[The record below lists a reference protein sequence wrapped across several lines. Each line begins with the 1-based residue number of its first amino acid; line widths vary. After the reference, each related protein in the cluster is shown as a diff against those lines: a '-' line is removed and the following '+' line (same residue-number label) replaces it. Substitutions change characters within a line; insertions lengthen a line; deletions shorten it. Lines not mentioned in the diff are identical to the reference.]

1 MGYSVVGILLFL
13 MIAMTILSFSY
24 DKTIVK
30 QLKKYLNEHL
40 LTEIIIDRIDFSMIK
55 KFPYAT
61 VEFSNVLIK
70 SRAGLNYSGPALASK
85 DTLMSASKI
94 YFQFGLL
101 GLIHNEFQLKKIHM
115 TDGKINVFT
124 DPSGRN
130 NYSIWKS
137 SDKEIEGEGYTFDFN
152 NVILSDFNL
161 HYFNLKNPVI
171 VHSFIDKMVF
181 SGSFSGENGRYALKS
196 ELFLYEAGRTGSYRI
211 KDMPVYFDF
220 KASSQKDRVTI
231 RQGEIMLNKLLVEL
245 QGNILLDS
253 TMDADFT
260 LESSNFGL
268 DEIFSFFRLPEG
280 NRLNEYALEGK
291 GKIKARIKGQFNTKN
306 AVGINSIFSLSNG
319 SVTNRKTKSK
329 LSHIG
334 IEGSFSGD
342 NPKNYSLVISQFESR
357 LSTGSI
363 HGNATVKNLIQPDYT
378 CEIYSSV
385 NLNNLHHFLDL
396 DTFEYINGALNAN
409 LKAAGTL
416 AQTKNSGLP
425 ELLSSI
431 RSGSLELEDGSAKL
445 KGQDNI
451 LQDINGRITIG
462 EDISFQDFALTL
474 NETNFRVTGT
484 FKNAI
489 NYFTDNKSI
498 IYGNLYAYS
507 KVIDGARF
515 MKTKE
520 DSTDDP
526 VIHFPERIQISASV
540 NADEIR
546 LGKFIASDLKC
557 DMHYAS
563 KVLNINKFNINFIEG
578 TISGNAI
585 LSQQGDSCLLVN
597 CASRLN
603 RIDIQQLFISCNNF
617 GQDFIR
623 DENLR
628 GKLDGNVA
636 FTACWDNQLHF
647 VPSGLTAQAD
657 VEIFNGELLK
667 FDPMLSLSKYINV
680 EELKNIK
687 FKTLRNH
694 ITISDKKIRI
704 PEMLISSS
712 AFEITLS
719 GIHSF
724 DYSFDY
730 RLRVALS
737 DVLFNKAKRKKKEI
751 EEYLVMEDNVDETI
765 IPISIIGNPDDFKV
779 NFDSKKAF
787 YLIREK
793 IQQQGTEMKSPTGES
808 IPEDSKTQMNH
819 PQHIIEWDNDP
830 VDETPKKET
839 PIRPS
844 DDDIQIKWEEEDSSD
859 VNFFN

>member
-1 MGYSVVGILLFL
+1 MGYSALGMLLFL
-13 MIAMTILSFSY
+13 MIALTVLSFSY
-24 DKTIVK
+24 DKTLVK
-30 QLKKYLNEHL
+30 YLKKYLNEHL

-70 SRAGLNYSGPALASK
+70 SRAGLSYSGPALASK

-137 SDKEIEGEGYTFDFN
+137 TDKEKEGEKYTFDFN
-152 NVILSDFNL
+152 NVILSGFDL
-161 HYFNLKNPVI
+161 HYFNLKNPAFA
-171 VHSFIDKMVF
+171 HSFIDKLVF
-181 SGSFSGENGRYALKS
+181 NGSFAGENGRYAMKS
-196 ELFLYEAGRTGSYRI
+196 ELFFYEAGRSGSYRI
-211 KDMPVYFDF
+211 KDIPVYFDF
-220 KASSQKDRVTI
+220 KASSQEDRVTI

-245 QGNILLDS
+245 QGNIRLDS
-253 TMDADFT
+253 TMDADFS

-268 DEIFSFFRLPEG
+268 DEIFSFIRPPER
-280 NRLNEYALEGK
+280 NRLNDYALEGK

-306 AVGINSIFSLSNG
+306 SLGINAVFSLSNG

-334 IEGSFSGD
+334 IKGSFSGD
-342 NPKNYSLVISQFESR
+342 DPKNYSLVISQFESR
-357 LSTGSI
+357 LSTGKI
-363 HGNATVKNLIQPDYT
+363 HGKATVKNLNQPDFT
-378 CEIYSSV
+378 CELYSSI
-385 NLNNLHHFLDL
+385 NLNNLNHLL
-396 DTFEYINGALNAN
+396 TIDTIEYINGTLNAN
-409 LKAAGTL
+409 LKAAGTFVH
-416 AQTKNSGLP
+416 KENPGLSDI
-425 ELLSSI
+425 LSSI
-431 RSGSLELEDGSAKL
+431 RTGSLELEDGSLKL
-445 KGQDNI
+445 KGQDDI
-451 LQDINGRITIG
+451 LKDINGKINIG
-462 EDISFQDFALTL
+462 KDISFQDFALTL
-474 NETNFRVTGT
+474 NETNFLVTGT

-489 NYFTDNKSI
+489 NYFIDNKSI
-498 IYGNLYAYS
+498 IDGNLYAYS
-507 KVIDGARF
+507 KIIDGARF
-515 MKTKE
+515 ITTQQ

-526 VIHFPERIQISASV
+526 GIHFPERIQIRASL
-540 NADEIR
+540 NADEMR
-546 LGKFIASDLKC
+546 LGKFHASELKC
-557 DMHYAS
+557 ELDYAS
-563 KVLNINKFNINFIEG
+563 KVLNINKFNIKYIDG

-585 LSQQGDSCLLVN
+585 IAQQGDSCLLVN
-597 CASRLN
+597 CASKLN
-603 RIDIQQLFISCNNF
+603 HIDIQQLFISCNNF
-617 GQDFIR
+617 GQDFIQ

-628 GKLDGNVA
+628 GKLDGNVV
-636 FTACWDNQLHF
+636 FTACWDNQLNF

-657 VEIFNGELLK
+657 VEIINGELLK

-687 FKTLRNH
+687 FKTLRNT
-694 ITISDKKIRI
+694 ITISDEKIRI

-751 EEYLVMEDNVDETI
+751 EDYLVMEDAVDETI
-765 IPISIIGNPDDFKV
+765 IPISILGNPDDYKV

-793 IQQQGTEMKSPTGES
+793 IQQQGTEMKGPPGGS
-808 IPEDSKTQMNH
+808 IHEDTKPQMNH
-819 PQHIIEWDNDP
+819 PQHIIEWDGDP
-830 VDETPKKET
+830 ADESPKKET

-844 DDDIQIKWEEEDSSD
+844 GDEIQIKWEEEDSSD
-859 VNFFN
+859 VNYFN

>member
-1 MGYSVVGILLFL
+1 
-13 MIAMTILSFSY
+13 
-24 DKTIVK
+24 
-30 QLKKYLNEHL
+30 
-40 LTEIIIDRIDFSMIK
+40 
-55 KFPYAT
+55 
-61 VEFSNVLIK
+61 
-70 SRAGLNYSGPALASK
+70 
-85 DTLMSASKI
+85 
-94 YFQFGLL
+94 
-101 GLIHNEFQLKKIHM
+101 
-115 TDGKINVFT
+115 
-124 DPSGRN
+124 
-130 NYSIWKS
+130 
-137 SDKEIEGEGYTFDFN
+137 
-152 NVILSDFNL
+152 
-161 HYFNLKNPVI
+161 
-171 VHSFIDKMVF
+171 
-181 SGSFSGENGRYALKS
+181 
-196 ELFLYEAGRTGSYRI
+196 
-211 KDMPVYFDF
+211 
-220 KASSQKDRVTI
+220 
-231 RQGEIMLNKLLVEL
+231 
-245 QGNILLDS
+245 
-253 TMDADFT
+253 
-260 LESSNFGL
+260 
-268 DEIFSFFRLPEG
+268 
-280 NRLNEYALEGK
+280 
-291 GKIKARIKGQFNTKN
+291 
-306 AVGINSIFSLSNG
+306 
-319 SVTNRKTKSK
+319 
-329 LSHIG
+329 
-334 IEGSFSGD
+334 
-342 NPKNYSLVISQFESR
+342 
-357 LSTGSI
+357 
-363 HGNATVKNLIQPDYT
+363 
-378 CEIYSSV
+378 
-385 NLNNLHHFLDL
+385 
-396 DTFEYINGALNAN
+396 
-409 LKAAGTL
+409 
-416 AQTKNSGLP
+416 
-425 ELLSSI
+425 
-431 RSGSLELEDGSAKL
+431 
-445 KGQDNI
+445 
-451 LQDINGRITIG
+451 
-462 EDISFQDFALTL
+462 
-474 NETNFRVTGT
+474 
-484 FKNAI
+484 
-489 NYFTDNKSI
+489 
-498 IYGNLYAYS
+498 
-507 KVIDGARF
+507 
-515 MKTKE
+515 
-520 DSTDDP
+520 
-526 VIHFPERIQISASV
+526 
-540 NADEIR
+540 
-546 LGKFIASDLKC
+546 
-557 DMHYAS
+557 MHYAS